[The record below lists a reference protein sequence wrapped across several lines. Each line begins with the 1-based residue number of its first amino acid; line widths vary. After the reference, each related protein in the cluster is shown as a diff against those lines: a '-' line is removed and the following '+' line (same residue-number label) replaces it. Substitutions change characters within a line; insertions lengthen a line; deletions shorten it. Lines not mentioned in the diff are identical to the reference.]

1 MVKSV
6 SKLSL
11 RLFAGVA
18 FSLTSAFVLSAMS
31 SQAQAQEAV
40 AQFYRGKTINMIVG
54 SSAGG
59 GYDLYA
65 RLIAR
70 TIGKY
75 IPGNPSLVVSNMPGA
90 GSIVAAQYIYN
101 VGPKD
106 GTAIAAMF
114 FGAVLEPLFGDRS
127 KSKFDS
133 TKLHFIGSANVESS
147 ICIVRAD
154 TGVKTV
160 ADLQS
165 REIIVGASA
174 GGGST
179 TDFPALMRNV
189 LGAKLKIVAGYPGSN
204 EISLALEKGEIQGAC
219 GYGWSS
225 LIAGRPQ
232 WLRDH
237 FVNVVSQDGLRLE
250 PKLKEM
256 GVQLTID
263 LAKTPE
269 ERQIMELNYAPLE
282 FGRPYIVAPEVPAD
296 RVAALRAAFSATL
309 KDPELLAEAAKINLD
324 IEPLSGE
331 DVQAIVERLYKA
343 TPDIV
348 EKAKRAIKA
357 NP

>member
-1 MVKSV
+1 
-6 SKLSL
+6 
-11 RLFAGVA
+11 
-18 FSLTSAFVLSAMS
+18 
-31 SQAQAQEAV
+31 
-40 AQFYRGKTINMIVG
+40 
-54 SSAGG
+54 
-59 GYDLYA
+59 
-65 RLIAR
+65 
-70 TIGKY
+70 
-75 IPGNPSLVVSNMPGA
+75 
-90 GSIVAAQYIYN
+90 
-101 VGPKD
+101 
-106 GTAIAAMF
+106 
-114 FGAVLEPLFGDRS
+114 
-127 KSKFDS
+127 
-133 TKLHFIGSANVESS
+133 
-147 ICIVRAD
+147 
-154 TGVKTV
+154 
-160 ADLQS
+160 
-165 REIIVGASA
+165 
-174 GGGST
+174 
-179 TDFPALMRNV
+179 MRNV

-232 WLRDH
+232 WLRDR

-296 RVAALRAAFSATL
+296 RVAALRAAFSAAV

-331 DVQAIVERLYKA
+331 DVQAIVDRLYKA
-343 TPDIV
+343 KPDIV
-348 EKAKRAIKA
+348 EKAKRAIKV